1 MTQLEFETEK
11 EKWIKRG
18 EIKEFLV
25 EFKRTVIAVRV
36 LP

>member
-1 MTQLEFETEK
+1 MLPAFLCEYKTCQ
-11 EKWIKRG
+11 
-18 EIKEFLV
+18 IKEFLV